1 MGSQKTRI
9 ASVVLIS
16 VVMAALRT
24 VVIAMNME
32 SNVEDSYYLPE
43 SLEVTAFS
51 VVTAIFMLL
60 FISLAYSFSKKQ
72 TFKLERSFTAVPAG
86 SLILAFS
93 VIFAVA
99 TQINMIFKA
108 ETLAI
113 PVLELIALAFA
124 ALSAVKFLWSGL
136 CYNKKVKDSTHA
148 IAALVP
154 IFFSVFRLLS
164 DFVRSSAAP
173 MASSGSYHLIGL
185 VAVLLYFM
193 AEGRSYVGEYSAVSY
208 YAFGYIAIYFLL
220 VYALPNI
227 LLHCFVFCF
236 DQIAAYSVV
245 DVGLAIYIA
254 SRLSSAQLVDFSDD
268 SEDEAEDESVSP
280 EADLPESVSLEAE
293 PSPAE

>member
-1 MGSQKTRI
+1 MGSQKSRI

-32 SNVEDSYYLPE
+32 SNVKDSYYLPE
-43 SLEVTAFS
+43 NLEVTAFS
-51 VVTAIFMLL
+51 VVTAIFLLL
-60 FISLAYSFSKKQ
+60 FVFLAYSFSKKQ

-93 VIFAVA
+93 IIFAVA
-99 TQINMIFKA
+99 IQINTAFKA
-108 ETLAI
+108 ETLAM

-124 ALSAVKFLWSGL
+124 LLSAVKFLWSGL
-136 CYNKKVKDSTHA
+136 CYNKKVKDSIHA
-148 IAALVP
+148 LAALVP
-154 IFFSVFRLLS
+154 IFFSVFRLLN

-193 AEGRSYVGEYSAVSY
+193 AEGRSYVGEFSAVSY
-208 YAFGYIAIYFLL
+208 YVFGYIAIYFLM

-227 LLHCFVFCF
+227 ILHCFVFCF
-236 DQIAAYSVV
+236 DQITAYSVV
-245 DVGLAIYIA
+245 DIGLAIYIA
-254 SRLSSAQLVDFSDD
+254 ARLSSAQLVDFSDD
-268 SEDEAEDESVSP
+268 LEDESENETDSP
-280 EADLPESVSLEAE
+280 EAASLESE